1 LEKVLKG
8 EDTFKAIS
16 DAYAKKPEDAALAF
30 KLALKWGSRYDPA
43 NQAKATDLY
52 KKVIALDPE
61 GKSGSYTNEYTKIT
75 VPYTVYAEFT
85 LATSTGRGAK
95 PDMAPIKAFIAK
107 YPNSPLV
114 KSAYSNMAYYYGNQA
129 AKDEAAP
136 FFAEYAAKYPEDPY
150 ALQSWLARIVR
161 DKEPLDKGRELAEK
175 IELLTQRN
183 VDPSL
188 QQTLGDFYLL
198 KGDEAKVT
206 EVFGKDYAKDQV
218 QNLAYNLIAYASF
231 WSAKGQNLD
240 DAMAKAEIALELYPG
255 NTYMIQQTAA
265 LYAKAGQEAKAMA
278 LYGPDWAKAKMA
290 DASALSNYASFWTRQ
305 GKNLDSALEAA
316 RKAVELKPSQYYQ
329 WVALGEA
336 LVKKGFKGEAVKA
349 YEKAVELA
357 PDYAKEYYK
366 KNLDKIRADV
376 DKK

>member
-1 LEKVLKG
+1 MIKG
-8 EDTFKAIS
+8 EGTFKAVS
-16 DAYAKKPEDAALAF
+16 EAYAKNPDDAALTF
-30 KLALKWGSRYDPA
+30 QMALKWGSRYDPA
-43 NQAKATDLY
+43 NQAKATELY
-52 KKVIALDPE
+52 KKVVALDPD
-61 GKSGSYTNEYTKIT
+61 GKSGSYTNEYTKIS
-75 VPYTVYAEFT
+75 VPYTVQAEFNI
-85 LATSTGRGAK
+85 ATSTSRDGK
-95 PDMAPIKAFIAK
+95 PDMAPLKAFIAK
-107 YPNSPLV
+107 YPASPLV

-129 AKDEAAP
+129 AKDEAAA
-136 FFAEYAAKYPEDPY
+136 FFAVYAAKYPEDPY

-161 DKEPLDKGRELAEK
+161 DKEPLDKGLELAEK

-198 KGDEAKVT
+198 KGDEPKVT

-240 DAMAKAEIALELYPG
+240 DAMAKAEVALGLYPG

-290 DASALSNYASFWTRQ
+290 DASALGGYASFWARQ

-316 RKAVELKPSQYYQ
+316 RKAVELKPSQYFQ
-329 WVALGEA
+329 WVTLGET
-336 LVKKGFKGEAVKA
+336 LNKKGLKAEAVKA

-366 KNLDKIRADV
+366 KSLDKIRAEA